1 MEHLRD
7 IHHVPEFQRLEIQHF
22 FEVYKAIEP
31 GKEVRTE
38 AWADRRAAEA
48 EIEACR
54 KRFAEAEEHGDAGEH
69 GGGRPSMPRRLAA
82 PGATARRGDGGATAS
97 EATGG
102 RSHRIG
108 RRLEWEARD
117 GAG

>member
-1 MEHLRD
+1 MFRMRDEKGADDKVLCVPATDPRMEHLRD

-54 KRFAEAEEHGDAGEH
+54 KRFADAEEHGEPGGVAAEH
-69 GGGRPSMPRRLAA
+69 GDAA
-82 PGATARRGDGGATAS
+82 DHA
-97 EATGG
+97 E
-102 RSHRIG
+102 
-108 RRLEWEARD
+108 
-117 GAG
+117 